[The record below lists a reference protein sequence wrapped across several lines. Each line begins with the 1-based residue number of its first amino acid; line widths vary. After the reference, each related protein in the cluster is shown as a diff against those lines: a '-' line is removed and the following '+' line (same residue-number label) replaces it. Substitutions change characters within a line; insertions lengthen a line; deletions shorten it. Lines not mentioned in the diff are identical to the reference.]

1 VRTKRLTVLQR
12 PELALA
18 GPPHYQRSMRWT
30 PGGRSDDL
38 EDQRGQG
45 GGGGSMLGGGGI
57 RIGAGGAVLLLVL
70 SLVTGQNLFSIL
82 GNVVDIGGGGGGQVS
97 DAPYQSSPDEDK
109 LVEFVSF
116 VLDDVQ
122 GTWEKS
128 FPIAGRNYR
137 KTKLVLFTD
146 TTRSGCGYAEAAM
159 GPFYCPAD
167 EKVYIDLGFYNELRS
182 RFGAPGDFAQAYVI
196 AHEIGHHVQNILG
209 LSERVREIQQKRPDQ
224 ANQLS
229 VLLELQAD
237 CFAGVWAHSTEQRDI
252 LERGDVEEGI
262 GAAAAVGDDRIQKSA
277 GARVNPETWTHG
289 SSEQRVQWFKRG
301 MQKGTVADCNTFA
314 DAE

>member
-1 VRTKRLTVLQR
+1 
-12 PELALA
+12 
-18 GPPHYQRSMRWT
+18 
-30 PGGRSDDL
+30 
-38 EDQRGQG
+38 
-45 GGGGSMLGGGGI
+45 MLGGGGL

-82 GNVVDIGGGGGGQVS
+82 GNVIDVGGGGQVS
-97 DAPYQSSPDEDK
+97 NGPYESSPEEDK

-167 EKVYIDLGFYNELRS
+167 EKVYIDLGFYRELRS

-196 AHEIGHHVQNILG
+196 AHEIGHHVQNVLG
-209 LSERVREIQQKRPDQ
+209 LSERVRELQQRRPDQ

-237 CFAGVWAHSTEQRDI
+237 CFAGIWAHSTEQRDI

-262 GAAAAVGDDRIQKSA
+262 GAAAAVGDDRIQKQG
-277 GARVNPETWTHG
+277 GARVNPETSTHG
-289 SSEQRVQWFKRG
+289 SSQQRVQWFQRG
-301 MQKGTVADCNTFA
+301 MQKGSVADCNTFA
-314 DAE
+314 DAG

>member
-1 VRTKRLTVLQR
+1 
-12 PELALA
+12 
-18 GPPHYQRSMRWT
+18 
-30 PGGRSDDL
+30 
-38 EDQRGQG
+38 
-45 GGGGSMLGGGGI
+45 MLGGGL

-70 SLVTGQNLFSIL
+70 SLVTGQNFFDLL
-82 GNVVDIGGGGGGQVS
+82 GGVVDVGAPGGGQS
-97 DAPYQSSPDEDK
+97 APYEPSPDEEK
-109 LVEFVSF
+109 LVDFVSF

-122 GTWEKS
+122 NTWAQK
-128 FPIAGRNYR
+128 FPIAGREYH

-146 TTRSGCGYAEAAM
+146 TVESGCGYAQSAM

-167 EKVYIDLGFYNELRS
+167 EKVYVDLGFYRELRS

-196 AHEIGHHVQNILG
+196 AHEIGHHVQNVLG
-209 LSERVREIQQKRPDQ
+209 LSERVRELQQRRPDQ

-237 CFAGVWAHSTEQRDI
+237 CFAGAWAHSTQQRDI

-289 SSEQRVQWFKRG
+289 SSQQRVQWFQRG
-301 MQKGTVADCNTFA
+301 MEKGTVSDCNTFA
-314 DAE
+314 AAQ

>member
-1 VRTKRLTVLQR
+1 VRTKRRKTLQR
-12 PELALA
+12 LTLALVR
-18 GPPHYQRSMRWT
+18 PPHYQRNMRWT

-45 GGGGSMLGGGGI
+45 GGGGMLGGGGI

-82 GNVVDIGGGGGGQVS
+82 GNVIDVGGGGQVS
-97 DAPYQSSPDEDK
+97 DGPYQSSPDEDK

-122 GTWEKS
+122 GTWQKA

-209 LSERVREIQQKRPDQ
+209 LSERVREIQQRRPDQ

-289 SSEQRVQWFKRG
+289 SSQQRVQWFQRG
-301 MQKGTVADCNTFA
+301 MEKGTVADCNTFA

>member
-1 VRTKRLTVLQR
+1 
-12 PELALA
+12 
-18 GPPHYQRSMRWT
+18 MRWT
-30 PGGRSDDL
+30 PGGRSEDL

-45 GGGGSMLGGGGI
+45 GGPMLGGGL

-70 SLVTGQNLFSIL
+70 SLVTGQNFFDIL
-82 GNVVDIGGGGGGQVS
+82 GNVVDVGGGGGGQVS
-97 DAPYQSSPDEDK
+97 DGPYQSSPEEEK

-122 GTWEKS
+122 GTWEKM
-128 FPIAGRNYR
+128 FPVAGRNYR

-146 TTRSGCGYAEAAM
+146 TTRSGCGFAEAAM

-167 EKVYIDLGFYNELRS
+167 EKVYIDLGFYRELRS

-196 AHEIGHHVQNILG
+196 AHEIGHHVQNVLG
-209 LSERVREIQQKRPDQ
+209 LSERVRELQQRRPDT

-237 CFAGVWAHSTEQRDI
+237 CFAGIWAHSTEQRDI
-252 LERGDVEEGI
+252 LEKGDVEEGI
-262 GAAAAVGDDRIQKSA
+262 GAAAAVGDDRIQKQA
-277 GARVNPETWTHG
+277 GGHVNPETWTHG
-289 SSEQRVQWFKRG
+289 SSQQRVQWFDRG
-301 MQKGTVADCNTFA
+301 MQKGLVADCNTFA
-314 DAE
+314 QAG